1 MLRGEILI
9 GQLVR
14 VARVKDV
21 CVIESTRAR
30 INCPGRYYRGD
41 RGGQAH
47 KYHGN
52 VVSLGAWLESY
63 FTR

>member
-9 GQLVR
+9 GQLLG

-30 INCPGRYYRGD
+30 INCTGRYYRSEGET
-41 RGGQAH
+41 H
-47 KYHGN
+47 KYHGS
-52 VVSLGAWLESY
+52 V
-63 FTR
+63 